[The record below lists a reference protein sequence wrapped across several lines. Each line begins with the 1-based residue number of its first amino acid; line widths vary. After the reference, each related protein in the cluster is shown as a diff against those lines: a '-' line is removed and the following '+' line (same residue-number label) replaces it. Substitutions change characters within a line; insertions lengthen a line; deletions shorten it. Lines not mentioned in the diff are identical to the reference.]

1 MENQQNNMDRI
12 GDNNDKFVT
21 IFKVLYNL
29 NVIFT
34 KFL

>member
-1 MENQQNNMDRI
+1 MVRI
-12 GDNNDKFVT
+12 GNNNDKNVT

-29 NVIFT
+29 DVIFT

>member
-1 MENQQNNMDRI
+1 MDRI
-12 GDNNDKFVT
+12 GNNNDKFLT
-21 IFKVLYNL
+21 NFKVLYNL

>member
-1 MENQQNNMDRI
+1 MNRI

>member
-1 MENQQNNMDRI
+1 MDRI
-12 GDNNDKFVT
+12 GNNNDKFVT

>member
-1 MENQQNNMDRI
+1 MDRI